1 MSSGLSNIPRDAAR
15 YNYICEVANML
26 DHMNM
31 PGEAKHAALSIAV
44 QECEEF
50 GGQDKW
56 NQINEG
62 PESLSCEAIVLLKL
76 AGYLRPPAAKTAE
89 MPAYLNNAVG
99 MDID

>member
-1 MSSGLSNIPRDAAR
+1 MSSGLSDDAAR
-15 YNYICEVANML
+15 DNYICGVAEML
-26 DHMNM
+26 DRMNM
-31 PGEAKHAALSIAV
+31 PDKAIHAALSMAV

-50 GGQDKW
+50 GGRDKL

-62 PESLSCEAIVLLKL
+62 PASLFNEAIVLLKL
-76 AGYLRPPAAKTAE
+76 AGYLRPPAAKTTE